1 MKVNIHQSMFGILTK
16 VLLCILLSL
25 HQVSAQRVGTNSTM
39 ADDGTPSIPY
49 PFPGIPD
56 NDEQA
61 DRNCRLLGPFA
72 IFVQLIMGVLVVGTL
87 VLKRQREKPKRPWKI
102 WMLDIS
108 KQMLGQLF
116 VHILNVL
123 LSWLGSR
130 ASEGEN
136 NPCSLYF
143 LNIAIDT
150 TIGVLFIY
158 YCMKFLTHYFTDV
171 LGWPGFVSGQYS
183 STPSVI
189 GRRRRAGPR
198 RMSNSVPADEN
209 ASTNGLPDM
218 TRNGSSRSVSTTK
231 SSRPRMSFF
240 FRQLAMYLLSL
251 LLMKIMVL
259 ILFGIFPFL
268 FDIGRWVLN
277 LFGDRKKAQVFF
289 VMALFPLAMNTLQFW
304 LIDSVLRH
312 NPNTSKYRSEEDDQL
327 TGAAGQ
333 GDDEDDDDIEQGR
346 EEEEGR
352 RSGSLD
358 GPLGASWWKN
368 LFGGKRDGSGDAG
381 RGRYQ
386 EIDRHMLGEASDESD
401 EDHSYP
407 PRGSQSSSIAQL
419 DAIDNTNKT
428 IDQETKVPK
437 KTTKAKK
444 STDLSYGATVGSPPL
459 KAQQKGT
466 HKNGTQ
472 DVEAEQESWDAWSE
486 DEETPQ
492 SISIK

>member
-1 MKVNIHQSMFGILTK
+1 
-16 VLLCILLSL
+16 
-25 HQVSAQRVGTNSTM
+25 
-39 ADDGTPSIPY
+39 
-49 PFPGIPD
+49 
-56 NDEQA
+56 
-61 DRNCRLLGPFA
+61 GPFA

-123 LSWLGSR
+123 LSSLGSR

-198 RMSNSVPADEN
+198 RI
-209 ASTNGLPDM
+209 M
-218 TRNGSSRSVSTTK
+218 T
-231 SSRPRMSFF
+231 FF

-277 LFGDRKKAQVFF
+277 LFGDHKKAQVFF

-304 LIDSVLRH
+304 LIDSVLR
-312 NPNTSKYRSEEDDQL
+312 
-327 TGAAGQ
+327 
-333 GDDEDDDDIEQGR
+333 
-346 EEEEGR
+346 
-352 RSGSLD
+352 
-358 GPLGASWWKN
+358 
-368 LFGGKRDGSGDAG
+368 
-381 RGRYQ
+381 
-386 EIDRHMLGEASDESD
+386 
-401 EDHSYP
+401 
-407 PRGSQSSSIAQL
+407 
-419 DAIDNTNKT
+419 
-428 IDQETKVPK
+428 
-437 KTTKAKK
+437 
-444 STDLSYGATVGSPPL
+444 
-459 KAQQKGT
+459 
-466 HKNGTQ
+466 
-472 DVEAEQESWDAWSE
+472 
-486 DEETPQ
+486 
-492 SISIK
+492 